1 MAEKPD
7 RALRAYEALKWEIV
21 TGQRKPGDSFDEKTF
36 AERIGMSRTPVRE
49 GVIRLAREGLLEIV
63 PRRGTFVSG
72 ISMEDIRQI
81 YEMRSM
87 LEPQIVEIAVRK
99 ADRKQLEEW
108 NRYFK
113 SVREG
118 ENQMMMPSSLP
129 DPDAAFHMFLAES
142 TGNRFIKAQMETL
155 MTQTQR
161 IRYLSNKWKE
171 TRMYASVDEHLDM
184 IQAMLQ
190 GDGKTAGQLLSA
202 HLKNSEEGYRMMI
215 ASGYLSDV
223 QVW

>member
-1 MAEKPD
+1 M
-7 RALRAYEALKWEIV
+7 
-21 TGQRKPGDSFDEKTF
+21 TEKTF

-129 DPDAAFHMFLAES
+129 DPDAS
-142 TGNRFIKAQMETL
+142 ISYVSG
-155 MTQTQR
+155 
-161 IRYLSNKWKE
+161 
-171 TRMYASVDEHLDM
+171 
-184 IQAMLQ
+184 
-190 GDGKTAGQLLSA
+190 GK
-202 HLKNSEEGYRMMI
+202 HRKPFY
-215 ASGYLSDV
+215 
-223 QVW
+223 